1 VDLSK
6 ARSQER
12 AWRLH
17 HAVLVTFVFALIA
30 LLHLAAAV
38 YAQQGLPRY
47 VAGARRTALLRAL
60 LIVAGLG
67 VGSLAT
73 IYAAQPAVAVLA
85 FLSGFGAVHVPAA
98 LILFFKRQSG
108 AGRS

>member
-1 VDLSK
+1 
-6 ARSQER
+6 
-12 AWRLH
+12 LH
-17 HAVLVTFVFALIA
+17 HAVTVTFVFALFA

-38 YAQQGLPRY
+38 YAQQQLPRH

-60 LIVAGLG
+60 LIVTGLG

-98 LILFFKRQSG
+98 LILFLKRQSG
-108 AGRS
+108 AARS